1 LQSIYSSTSS
11 TKLKYESLFPDQG
24 DTMESSYIR
33 QPIVSVLGHVDH
45 GKTTLLDYI
54 RGSTVALREAGAIT
68 QHIGA
73 TEVPIDV
80 IRELCGELLKGKE
93 FTLPGLLFIDT
104 PGHHAFTTLR
114 KRGGSIADL
123 AILIVDIN
131 EGFKPQTY
139 ESLMILKQYKTPF
152 IVAVNKIDTITGWR
166 REEGTLPERLSK
178 QNDLARSIFE
188 EKIYEI
194 IGTLSEQGFSSDLYT
209 NIRDFSRNVA
219 IIPISAKTGEGIP
232 ELLMVLVGLA
242 QRFLEK
248 HLTIEKGPAK
258 GTVLEVKEE
267 RGLGTTIDVIIYSGT
282 LRSTDTIAVGT
293 REEPVITKIKALL
306 KPKPL
311 DEIRD
316 PREKFESVEEVHAA
330 CGIKISAPD
339 LEDVIPGSPLRVVT
353 QENKNEVIREIKE
366 QTELHIDLDDE
377 GAVVKADTIGSLEAI
392 VKEAKSRNIKIRK
405 AEVGNVSKRD
415 IVDASATNDPLQRIV
430 LAFNV
435 KILPEAE
442 EEMRNQDVTVI
453 KEDVIYTLME
463 RYEEWVY
470 KKKEE
475 IERAKKEAIP
485 RPGMIKFLPEYV
497 FRVSKPA
504 IIGVRVLAGRIKP
517 GMKLMKDD
525 GRVIGTIRSI
535 QSERKSLDEA
545 IQGQEVAVSIEGP
558 TVGRQIKGGDI
569 LYTDLPESVVKK
581 LKEMGDLTYDEKEV
595 LDKIIEIKR
604 KTVDR
609 FWGL

>member
-1 LQSIYSSTSS
+1 
-11 TKLKYESLFPDQG
+11 
-24 DTMESSYIR
+24 MEKSYVR

-80 IRELCGELLKGKE
+80 IREMCGELLKGKD

-114 KRGGSIADL
+114 RRGGSIADI

-152 IVAVNKIDTITGWR
+152 VVAVNKIDTITGWR
-166 REEGTLPERLSK
+166 KEKGILPERLKK
-178 QNDLARSIFE
+178 QSELARSIFE
-188 EKIYEI
+188 EKIYDI
-194 IGTLSEQGFSSDLYT
+194 IGTLSEHGFSSDLYS
-209 NIRDFSRNVA
+209 NIKDFTRNVA
-219 IIPISAKTGEGIP
+219 IVPISAKTGEGVP
-232 ELLMVLVGLA
+232 ELLMILVGLA

-282 LRSTDTIAVGT
+282 LRATDTIAVGT
-293 REEPVITKIKALL
+293 RNEPVITKIKALL

-316 PREKFESVEEVHAA
+316 PRERFENVEEVHAA
-330 CGIKISAPD
+330 CGIKISAPN

-353 QENKNEVIREIKE
+353 PENRDKVIEEIKE
-366 QTELHIDLDDE
+366 QTELHIELDEE
-377 GAVVKADTIGSLEAI
+377 GAVAKADTIGSLEAI

-415 IVDASATNDPLQRIV
+415 IIEASATNDPLQRVI

-442 EEMRNQDVTVI
+442 EEMKNHDVEVI
-453 KEDVIYTLME
+453 REDVIYTLME

-470 KKKEE
+470 KKREE
-475 IERAKKEAIP
+475 IERAKREAIP
-485 RPGMIKFLPEYV
+485 RPGMIKFLPGYV

-517 GMKLMKDD
+517 GMKLIKED
-525 GRVIGTIRSI
+525 GKVVGTIKSI
-535 QSERKSLDEA
+535 QSEKKSLNEA
-545 IQGQEVAVSIEGP
+545 IQGQEVAISIEGP
-558 TVGRQIKGGDI
+558 TVGRQIKEEDI
-569 LYTDLPESVVKK
+569 LYTDLPEGVVRK
-581 LKEMGDLTYDEKEV
+581 LKEMGDLTYDEREV
-595 LDKIIEIKR
+595 LNKIIEIKR